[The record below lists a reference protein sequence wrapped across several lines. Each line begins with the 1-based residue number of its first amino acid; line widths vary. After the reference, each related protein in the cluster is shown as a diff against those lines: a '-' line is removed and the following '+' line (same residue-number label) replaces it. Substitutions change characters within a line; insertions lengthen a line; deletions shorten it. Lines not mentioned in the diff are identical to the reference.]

1 MARHARRPAGNAG
14 VNLRALAAL
23 LVLCA
28 LYIAP
33 QAAAAQDSDAY
44 VERDARL
51 LTTALDA
58 MAPQRPGTID
68 LYAVSFAGDGTES
81 VFRNE
86 ALYFEALMRQRFHAR
101 GALALVNH
109 PDSVS
114 TKPAPLATYR
124 NLRLVLDGLARRM
137 DRDEDLLVLY
147 LTMHGTP
154 SHELAVYFPPFV
166 EDLLLPEDLATLLDD
181 AGIRHRVV
189 AISACYSGGFV
200 PALRGP
206 DALVLTAARAD
217 RASFGCGTASNVTFF
232 GRAWLVEGLNGHA
245 GFADAFDDAA
255 ARIAKQERAER
266 LRRSH
271 PQIAQGKDIG
281 AYLQRWQ
288 AQAPPGRELA
298 YPYPLEP

>member
-1 MARHARRPAGNAG
+1 MKRRAWST
-14 VNLRALAAL
+14 LLAV
-23 LVLCA
+23 VLA
-28 LYIAP
+28 WPFASLAEED
-33 QAAAAQDSDAY
+33 AAY

-51 LTTALDA
+51 IGAALDA
-58 MAPQRPGTID
+58 MPAQRAGVID

-86 ALYFEALMRQRFHAR
+86 AVYFEALMRQRFHAR
-101 GALALVNH
+101 GAVALVNH

-114 TKPAPLATYR
+114 TKPQPLATYR
-124 NLRLVLDGLARRM
+124 NLRLVLDGLAQRM

-154 SHELAVYFPPFV
+154 EHELVVHFPPFV
-166 EDLLLPEDLATLLDD
+166 DDLLLPEDLATLLAD

-200 PALRGP
+200 PALRDA

-217 RASFGCGTASNVTFF
+217 RASFGCGTQSTATFF
-232 GRAWLVEGLNGHA
+232 GRAWMVEGLNRYA
-245 GFADAFDDAA
+245 GFVDAFDDARS
-255 ARIAKQERAER
+255 RIARQERAER

-271 PQIAQGKDIG
+271 PQRDEGARIG
-281 AYLQRWQ
+281 AHLARWQ
-288 AQAPPGRELA
+288 GQAPPGREVE
-298 YPYPLEP
+298 YPYPLDP